1 MLSTIKCSIPHTEP
15 IKSLYELLRVDH
27 GKALVLFLIR
37 EQIAGA
43 VRHEQRESA
52 STHQIA

>member
-1 MLSTIKCSIPHTEP
+1 MLSTIKCSITHTEP